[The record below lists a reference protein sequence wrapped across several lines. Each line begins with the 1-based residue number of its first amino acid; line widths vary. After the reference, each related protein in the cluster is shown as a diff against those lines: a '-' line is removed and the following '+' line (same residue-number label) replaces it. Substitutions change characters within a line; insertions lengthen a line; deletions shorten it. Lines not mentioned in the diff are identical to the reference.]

1 MHSMVAATLAGV
13 GILASG
19 CHKSPEH
26 ASAPELPSVAVRAT
40 EAAAGVH
47 RATDEVVG
55 TVRARVQATIEA
67 KVVGRIAR
75 ITATPGATVKAGD
88 TLVELD
94 AAEMQARVDQ
104 ARAVLQQADRDL
116 ERMASLL
123 KSEAVTRAEF
133 DAMESRQRIAR
144 ASLSEAETLL
154 GYVRV
159 VAPFAG
165 QVTRKLAE
173 VGDLAAPGRPL
184 LELEDNQALRF
195 EADVPMSLLG
205 RVRLGDRLPVTLESG
220 PTAIEGVVGEI
231 EPTAH
236 AATRTFR
243 VKLDLPKGTEA
254 RAGHFGRMAVPT
266 AESTMLAVP
275 TNAVLVRGQME
286 LAFVVVEGRAQLR
299 LVKTGKRVGD
309 RVEILSGID
318 RGERVV
324 VGGLAALAD
333 GQPVTV
339 Q

>member
-1 MHSMVAATLAGV
+1 MAAATLAGLW
-13 GILASG
+13 ILASG
-19 CHKSPEH
+19 CHESPH
-26 ASAPELPSVAVRAT
+26 PVSAPELPTVAVRSA

-67 KVVGRIAR
+67 KVVGRVAR
-75 ITATPGATVKAGD
+75 MAVAPGAIVKAGD
-88 TLVELD
+88 VLVELD
-94 AAEMQARVDQ
+94 AAEMQARVEQ

-116 ERMASLL
+116 ERMSALL

-133 DAMESRQRIAR
+133 DTVESRQRIAR
-144 ASLSEAETLL
+144 ASWTEAETLL

-159 VAPFAG
+159 LAPFGG

-184 LELEDNQALRF
+184 LELEDSQSLRF
-195 EADVPMSLLG
+195 EADVPMALLA
-205 RVRLGDRLPVTLESG
+205 RVRLGDRLPVVLESG
-220 PTAIEGVVGEI
+220 GAPIEGVVGEI

-243 VKLDLPKGTEA
+243 VKLDLPQGTEA
-254 RAGHFGRMAVPT
+254 RAGHFGRMSVPT
-266 AESTMLAVP
+266 AESPMLAVP
-275 TNAVLVRGQME
+275 TNALLVRGQME
-286 LAFVVVEGRAQLR
+286 LVFVVAEGRAQLR

-324 VGGLAALAD
+324 VDGAAALAD